1 MIRAA
6 SILAFV
12 CGATMVSAQ
21 SPVVVQ
27 TESRLAFEVASV
39 RPNTSARQ
47 MIRTDTE
54 GDQFI
59 GTNVPVRSL
68 IRLAYDVGDYQVA
81 GGPGWIETDRFDVL
95 AKAGRKMAPMGGPFD
110 GPPEL
115 RAMLRR
121 LLADRFGLVL
131 RRETRQLPIFALVT
145 VRPDKRLG
153 PQLKVSAVDCAALFA
168 KREPDAD
175 APPCGIRGGYG
186 SIVLEGIPIAQL
198 AASLSG
204 LLNVAVEDRTGL
216 SGNFNLDLSW
226 DVDMRPGVA
235 PSAAAEALS
244 RALQEQAGLRLDRT
258 TGPMEVL
265 VIDSVERPTPN

>member
-1 MIRAA
+1 MLVFVVGGGVTVLAA
-6 SILAFV
+6 QGSP
-12 CGATMVSAQ
+12 SQ
-21 SPVVVQ
+21 SDP
-27 TESRLAFEVASV
+27 AFEVASV
-39 RPNTSARQ
+39 RLNTGRQ
-47 MIRTDTE
+47 AMIRTDTA

-68 IRLAYDVGDYQVA
+68 IRLAYDVGDYQIA

-95 AKAGRKMAPMGGPFD
+95 AKAGRRMAPMGGPFD

-131 RRETRQLPIFALVT
+131 RRETRQLPVFALVT
-145 VRPDKRLG
+145 ARPDRRLG
-153 PQLKVSAVDCAALFA
+153 PQLTVSSVDCAALFA
-168 KREPDAD
+168 KRTPDAD
-175 APPCGIRGGYG
+175 PPPCGIRGGYG
-186 SIVLEGIPIAQL
+186 SIVLEGSPIAQL

-226 DVDMRPGVA
+226 EVDLRPGVG
-235 PSAAAEALS
+235 PSAAAEALG
-244 RALQEQAGLRLDRT
+244 RALQEQAGLRLERT

-265 VIDSVERPTPN
+265 VIERVERPTGN